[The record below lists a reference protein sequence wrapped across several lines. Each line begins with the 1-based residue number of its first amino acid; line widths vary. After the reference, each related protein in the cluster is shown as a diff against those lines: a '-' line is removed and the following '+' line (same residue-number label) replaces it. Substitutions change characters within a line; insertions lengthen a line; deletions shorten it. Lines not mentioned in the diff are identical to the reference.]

1 MEAGCCTGAAFGVY
15 GAAALIRFAVKVF
28 KVKSTCLA
36 RWALAQTSQ
45 GAFPGQGPLE
55 PQPCYLC
62 MCLASR

>member
-1 MEAGCCTGAAFGVY
+1 MLHWSCFWDLWGSGPDP
-15 GAAALIRFAVKVF
+15 LLRLKSF